1 MPISPIRADSRCGPR
16 RMRHAIP
23 SAGAYVATLALVTLA
38 LVLLLYGARW
48 TLEQLPA
55 APDELAAATCML
67 DALNADVRPASAC
80 ASHVSIDK
88 ETL

>member
-1 MPISPIRADSRCGPR
+1 
-16 RMRHAIP
+16 
-23 SAGAYVATLALVTLA
+23 
-38 LVLLLYGARW
+38 
-48 TLEQLPA
+48 LEQLPA